1 MSNKEKKDVAA
12 DTPNTIE
19 EIVAA
24 TTIADVYKAAKNLD
38 GVIKRTRLIESP
50 FFSEISG
57 NKVFIKPE
65 NLQNTGSFKLRGA
78 YNKICQLSNE
88 DRARGV
94 ITASAG
100 NHAQGVGFAAQ
111 HLGCKAVI
119 CMPATTPILL
129 NIPV

>member
-65 NLQNTGSFKLRGA
+65 NFINMFISGS
-78 YNKICQLSNE
+78 E
-88 DRARGV
+88 TEGV
-94 ITASAG
+94 IQKLDNGSYG
-100 NHAQGVGFAAQ
+100 YS
-111 HLGCKAVI
+111 VI
-119 CMPATTPILL
+119 RGY
-129 NIPV
+129 